1 MECKRTYIRR
11 KRCLNEITA
20 TIRNALRYI
29 SERNNGE
36 FTDEAIEQLAAH
48 HSSAIEAACWFPK
61 QHMTEGEYSN
71 LLMGKAKLLCQAL
84 IQSKLPVSK
93 NTNTAQHNLSDPEV
107 IEQSPPEQSALCQCF
122 PMSSTELKDF
132 LIQGAFSFSSISPN
146 SIPPLIDRSVSN
158 NIVLQ

>member
-36 FTDEAIEQLAAH
+36 LSDEAIEQLATQ
-48 HSSAIEAACWFPK
+48 HSSSIEAACWFPK

-71 LLMGKAKLLCQAL
+71 LLMGKAKQLCQAL
-84 IQSKLPVSK
+84 IQREVSSNK
-93 NTNTAQHNLSDPEV
+93 NSCTPQHNLSDPEV
-107 IEQSPPEQSALCQCF
+107 IEQSPPDQTQFLHCY

-146 SIPPLIDRSVSN
+146 SIPPLIDRSVQN
-158 NIVLQ
+158 TIVLQ